1 MKMKQCPNGHFYD
14 QIKDQTCPYCKNLA
28 PAAGTQEERRGAK
41 TVGIM
46 QAGDGPVPAQATGA
60 GTQEERRGSKTVGIM
75 QAGAGPVPAQAPAP
89 QAEAGKARE
98 PAEKSGGHT
107 VAIIAQKLGVD
118 PVVGWLVCVEG
129 KDKGRDFRI
138 HADNNFIGRDEQM
151 DIALTSDETISR
163 RNHAVISFDS
173 QTGIFYFSP
182 DEGRSITRHN
192 GNPIFSTVE
201 LSPKD
206 ELEIGTTKLLFVPL
220 CGKDFCWE

>member
-14 QIKDQTCPYCKNLA
+14 QTKDQACPYCKNLS
-28 PAAGTQEERRGAK
+28 PSS
-41 TVGIM
+41 VN
-46 QAGDGPVPAQATGA
+46 P
-60 GTQEERRGSKTVGIM
+60 EERRGSKTVGIM
-75 QAGAGPVPAQAPAP
+75 PAGASPAPAP
-89 QAEAGKARE
+89 QAEERKAPE
-98 PAEKSGGHT
+98 PAPRAAAAGHT
-107 VAIIAQKLGVD
+107 VAIIEQKLGVD

-151 DIALTSDETISR
+151 DIALTSDETVSR

-206 ELEIGTTKLLFVPL
+206 ELEIGTTKLVFVPL
-220 CGKDFCWE
+220 CGKDFSWE